1 MASILG
7 RIYNRLRRKPQIDTN
22 LGLDSFGYESGDY
35 RYWHPGFNPYRQ
47 DRIFTVLDSCG
58 IKYDQNNPYEQLR
71 VSRFMYDVFPFAK
84 KAINDISTMVG
95 NIKIELEDEAE
106 NADLIKQLN
115 DDACHFPILSEFDWE
130 KPHESGFDNYV
141 YRAAFTMLRDGM
153 FFKESRYK
161 NNSLNPED
169 YLGALIFDSINFHF
183 QKDDSTKPHQL
194 YYKSDQKA
202 DKTGYFEY
210 LGYDFRNTHPWGSP
224 LLAGGSFFVEVL
236 VSAFVAIKNV
246 NLRKAN
252 PVEVYGVK
260 VNNDDLLKDPTTRKA
275 YTKALDSLQASITK
289 GAKNQ
294 KDGKGGVI
302 VAKPPMGIDLV
313 SKAFG
318 VDALQEIDP
327 KLVELVYMA
336 IANLLEIPMEYLG
349 IVLGAAG
356 FSPERFKIMF
366 RIFGSKIDN
375 IRNKLL
381 PICLFELQ
389 NYYRSLGYDP
399 AIIEKIKIDFID
411 PDIQDEL
418 EKATTSKAKAEANSK
433 HMEVAISLYES
444 NAPMNVITSYL
455 QRHGVI
461 EEDEQWQ
468 AEFRESID
476 SFEQQPGQPQEPK
489 KELIYN

>member
-1 MASILG
+1 MALIDRLLG
-7 RIYNRLRRKPQIDTN
+7 RLKRKPQIETDR
-22 LGLDSFGYESGDY
+22 GADAFGYFEG
-35 RYWHPGFNPYRQ
+35 RNHHWHPGLTPYRQ

-84 KAINDISTMVG
+84 KAINDIATMVG
-95 NIKIELEDEAE
+95 NIKIGLDEELPDPEMIE
-106 NADLIKQLN
+106 KLN
-115 DDACHFPILSEFDWE
+115 SDACHFPILSEFDWLN
-130 KPHESGFDNYV
+130 PHESGFDNYV

-161 NNSLNPED
+161 NNSLNPKN

-183 QKDDSTKPHQL
+183 QKDDSTKPYQL

-202 DKTGYFEY
+202 EKTGYFEY

-260 VNNDDLLKDPTTRKA
+260 INNDDLLKDPTSRKA
-275 YTKALDSLQASITK
+275 YLKALGSLESSIVK

-302 VAKPPMGIDLV
+302 VAKPPMGVDLM

-318 VDALQEIDP
+318 VDALEEIDP

-381 PICLFELQ
+381 PICLFEIQ
-389 NYYRSLGYDP
+389 NYYRYLGYDP
-399 AIIEKIKIDFID
+399 AIIERIKIEFED
-411 PDIQDEL
+411 PDIQDDK
-418 EKATTSKAKAEANSK
+418 EKAETSKLEADANAK
-433 HMEVAISLYES
+433 HMEVISS
-444 NAPMNVITSYL
+444 MNSAGFPMEVMVKYAQDNGLVEE
-455 QRHGVI
+455 GVNFDMQFMEPI
-461 EEDEQWQ
+461 DPFED
-468 AEFRESID
+468 A
-476 SFEQQPGQPQEPK
+476 PGQNEPE
-489 KELIYN
+489 KELIYS